1 MKDFLRDNLF
11 ILLIVAISV
20 FVVLPVIAG
29 PTVTVAQIEKKAP
42 AAAAGVKGKGAARAE
57 AGPIFDDQ
65 GNLLQPENYRAWIFV
80 GSAVTPNDLNNG
92 HAAFPEFHIV
102 YINPSSFKEHKKTGK
117 FPDGTI
123 LVKELTNVGAKQ
135 APSGNGYFMGNYQGL
150 AASVK
155 DSKRFP
161 KEPGNWAYFN
171 FSEEGGKL
179 TKTAKAQPTASC
191 NTCHQASAA
200 DDWVF
205 TQYYPVLSAAKP
217 K

>member
-1 MKDFLRDNLF
+1 MRDFLRDNLLV
-11 ILLIVAISV
+11 LLIVAIAV
-20 FVVLPVIAG
+20 FVVLPVVAK
-29 PTVTVAQIEKKAP
+29 PAVSVAQAEKKGQAATAP
-42 AAAAGVKGKGAARAE
+42 AKEKAAKVE
-57 AGPIFDDQ
+57 AGPKFDEQ
-65 GNLLQPENYRAWIFV
+65 GNLVRPEGYRSWIFV
-80 GSAVTPNDLNNG
+80 GSEVTPNDLNNG
-92 HAAFPEFHIV
+92 HADFPEFHIV
-102 YINPSSFKEHKKTGK
+102 YINPSSFNEYKKTGK
-117 FPDGTI
+117 FPDGTTI
-123 LVKELTNVGAKQ
+123 VKELVSVGAKQ
-135 APSGNGYFMGNYQGL
+135 APSGNGYFMGNFQGL

-179 TKTAKAQPTASC
+179 AKTAKAQPTASC
-191 NTCHQASAA
+191 NACHQASAA